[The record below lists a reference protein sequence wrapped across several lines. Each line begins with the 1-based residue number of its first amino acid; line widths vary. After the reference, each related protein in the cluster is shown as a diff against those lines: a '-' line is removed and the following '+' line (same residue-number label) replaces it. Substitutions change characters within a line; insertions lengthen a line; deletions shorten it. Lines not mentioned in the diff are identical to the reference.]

1 MSQEVADDL
10 EEFLGNRVRLQP
22 RKGTG
27 VQQHDEPRAIEQPEL
42 ARPIVGQVR

>member
-1 MSQEVADDL
+1 
-10 EEFLGNRVRLQP
+10 
-22 RKGTG
+22 